1 MQPAEFPQQN
11 FDLIYNMIIEAT
23 GVGERLYRVGYA
35 GFLAFGEPYGRG
47 GGVGFRNVGMD
58 VVLLAVATDEAA
70 AQLVHRGVQDP
81 EALVRLGEDLLQRF
95 DLQLQCVQAR
105 HFVVEVVVLPR
116 EHSSAQ
122 HLSGVVR
129 VRALRGPPPRTHL
142 LQHFLYSF
150 GDLVFFLSQPREMCV
165 VIFFTHFTRMTTLH
179 FFAYTHSSSF

>member
-1 MQPAEFPQQN
+1 
-11 FDLIYNMIIEAT
+11 MIIEAT

-35 GFLAFGEPYGRG
+35 GFLAFGEPYGRR

-105 HFVVEVVVLPR
+105 HFVVAVVVLVVLPR
-116 EHSSAQ
+116 
-122 HLSGVVR
+122 
-129 VRALRGPPPRTHL
+129 T
-142 LQHFLYSF
+142 LQHIYPEVRFFDLY
-150 GDLVFFLSQPREMCV
+150 
-165 VIFFTHFTRMTTLH
+165 
-179 FFAYTHSSSF
+179 

>member
-1 MQPAEFPQQN
+1 
-11 FDLIYNMIIEAT
+11 MIIEAT

-35 GFLAFGEPYGRG
+35 GFLAFGEPYGRR

-105 HFVVEVVVLPR
+105 HFVVVAVVLVVLPR
-116 EHSSAQ
+116 
-122 HLSGVVR
+122 
-129 VRALRGPPPRTHL
+129 T
-142 LQHFLYSF
+142 LQHIYPEVRLFDLY
-150 GDLVFFLSQPREMCV
+150 
-165 VIFFTHFTRMTTLH
+165 
-179 FFAYTHSSSF
+179 